1 MLMNKT
7 LLAVDGMAYVFRA
20 YYAVPYICSHDGIP
34 TNAVFGFHQLLQ
46 IMLEE
51 VEPDYLA
58 VAFDLS
64 GPTFREEA
72 YSDYKANRP
81 EPPNDLL
88 EQIPIVKEYLRAM
101 GVPILEKQGYEA
113 DDILAT
119 MAKRAKAQGVKT
131 LIATGDK
138 DLCQLVDDD
147 IFILRSSMRDM
158 RILDAGGVK
167 REYGVW
173 PNQIIDYLT
182 IVGDSSDN
190 VPGVKGI
197 GVKGAR
203 ELLENYEG
211 LDKIYASL
219 DSLPNSQRKK
229 LEEALDHIENSR
241 FLITICCDV
250 PIECE
255 VGTLKRREGD
265 PGAIKDFC
273 AKYDFQS
280 ITGGGRKAP
289 KEDDAPQQQE
299 LF

>member
-1 MLMNKT
+1 MNKT
-7 LLAVDGMAYVFRA
+7 LLAVDGMAYIFRA
-20 YYAVPYICSHDGIP
+20 YYAVPYMCNHDRIP
-34 TNAVFGFHQLLQ
+34 TNAVYGFHKLLQ
-46 IMLEE
+46 TMLHE

-58 VAFDLS
+58 VAFDLQE
-64 GPTFREEA
+64 PTFRKEA

-81 EPPNDLL
+81 APPDDLL
-88 EQIPIVKEYLRAM
+88 EQIPIVREYLGAM
-101 GVPILEKQGYEA
+101 GIPIVECPGYEA
-113 DDILAT
+113 DDCLAT
-119 MAKRAKAQGVKT
+119 LAVLAKGRGIKT

-138 DLCQLVDDD
+138 DLCQMVDDD

-158 RILDAGGVK
+158 KILDAGGVK

-173 PNQIIDYLT
+173 PSQIVDYLT

-203 ELLENYEG
+203 ELLNAYES

-219 DSLPNSQRKK
+219 DELPKGQKQK
-229 LEEALDHIENSR
+229 LTEAADHIEDSR
-241 FLITICCDV
+241 FLIRICSEV
-250 PIECE
+250 PLKCE
-255 VGTLKRREGD
+255 LSNLERAEASGEAVNC
-265 PGAIKDFC
+265 FC

-280 ITGGGRKAP
+280 IGGRGSAAP
-289 KEDDAPQQQE
+289 KNEEPQQQE